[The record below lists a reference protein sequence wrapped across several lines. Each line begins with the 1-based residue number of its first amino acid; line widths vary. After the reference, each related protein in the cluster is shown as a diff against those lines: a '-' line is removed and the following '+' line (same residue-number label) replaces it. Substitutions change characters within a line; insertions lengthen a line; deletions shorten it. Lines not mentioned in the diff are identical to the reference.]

1 MKTENLLL
9 PVSGMHCASCAML
22 IERTLADIP
31 GITKAEVN
39 SVSEKLSLE
48 FNPSETPLETIAEKV
63 HDLGYELLLP
73 KTTHPLPL
81 GEGLGVRADKGEGL
95 DESFPTETKLALT
108 LAAITTFAMGWDV
121 LGQLGWIPMMGNVSR
136 NLFHETMPIFATIL
150 LATVGRGYFG
160 AVWRFFRTGNAGMD
174 ALVGIGTITA
184 ALYSFILTAFSGVL
198 KPYLDVHT
206 TYYDVTIVVIALVH
220 LGRILE
226 ARSKRR
232 TGEAVAA
239 LMRLEAKTA
248 WVIRN
253 GSELEVDVET
263 VTLSDEVL
271 VRPGMR
277 IPVDGIVLT
286 GSSAV
291 DESALTGESIPVEKT
306 PDDEV
311 SAGTVNTSGVLHIRP
326 KRLAGE
332 TLLAEIIRKVEAA
345 QNSKA
350 PIQAL
355 ADKIAWIFVPTVL
368 TIAVLS
374 LLAWLTASTYYLGFD
389 KALPIAIV
397 SFVGV
402 LVIACPCAVGLATPT
417 AIVTGVGKGAENG
430 MLVKNAEALELL
442 AKIDT
447 VVFDK
452 TGTLT
457 EWKPEVTNVLV
468 ISKHLTENDI
478 LSYAASVET
487 NSEHPIA
494 KAIVRATN
502 ERGIIIRSVSDF
514 ASSAGSWV
522 RAKSDDGKSI
532 EIGRPT
538 AKNDP
543 LTPPPHPSPL
553 LKGEG
558 EKDNELPS
566 PFRRRVGDEVGE
578 LESAGKTVVMLSVDG
593 EIAGYVAVADRPRK
607 SATEVIARLKDMGK
621 TVVMLTGDNE
631 RTARA
636 IAKEVGIERIVA
648 GVLPTG
654 KSEEIERLRSEWRK
668 VAMVGDGIND
678 APALASAD
686 VGIAMATGSD
696 AAMAS
701 ADVTLIGGNISKIPS
716 ALLLGQST
724 VRTIHQ
730 NLFWAFCFN
739 IIGIP
744 LASGLFFPFFGW
756 TLSPAFAGAAMAF
769 SSVAVVTNSLR
780 LKRIRLQ

>member
-1 MKTENLLL
+1 MAKENLIL
-9 PVSGMHCASCAML
+9 PIRGMHCASCAML
-22 IERTLADIP
+22 IERTLKDTN

-48 FNPSETPLETIAEKV
+48 FDPSETPLETIAGNV
-63 HDLGYELLLP
+63 RDLGYELVLP
-73 KTTHPLPL
+73 KKQKDHTGHSEHSAHMGHDHSEH
-81 GEGLGVRADKGEGL
+81 GEHDHSSHSDSSSEEG
-95 DESFPTETKLALT
+95 DAFPTETKIALT
-108 LAAITTFAMGWDV
+108 LAAITAFAMGWDV
-121 LGQLGWIPMMGNVSR
+121 LGQLGWISAMGNVPR
-136 NLFHETMPIFATIL
+136 NLFHEAMPIFSVIL
-150 LATVGRGYFG
+150 LSTVGRGYFG

-198 KPYLDVHT
+198 KNYLDVHT
-206 TYYDVTIVVIALVH
+206 TYYDVTVIVIALVH

-248 WVIRN
+248 WVIRD
-253 GSELEVDVET
+253 GTELEVDVET

-277 IPVDGIVLT
+277 VPVDGIVLS
-286 GSSAV
+286 GSSGI
-291 DESALTGESIPVEKT
+291 DESALTGESVPVEKA
-306 PDDEV
+306 PSDEV
-311 SAGTVNTSGVLHIRP
+311 SAGTVNTSGVLWIRP

-355 ADKIAWIFVPTVL
+355 ADKVAGVFVPTVL
-368 TIAVLS
+368 AIAVLS
-374 LLAWLTASTYYLGFD
+374 LLAWFTAGTYFLGFD
-389 KALPIAIV
+389 KALPMAIV

-442 AKIDT
+442 AKVDT

-457 EWKPEVTNVLV
+457 EGKPEVTDVLV
-468 ISKHLTENDI
+468 ISGNLTENDV
-478 LSYAASVET
+478 LSYAASVEM

-494 KAIVRATN
+494 KAIVRAAN
-502 ERGIIIRSVSDF
+502 ERNIAIKNVSDF
-514 ASSAGSWV
+514 ASTAGSGV
-522 RAKSDDGKSI
+522 RAKSDDGKTI
-532 EIGRPT
+532 EVGRPSGK
-538 AKNDP
+538 ADP
-543 LTPPPHPSPL
+543 KS
-553 LKGEG
+553 
-558 EKDNELPS
+558 S
-566 PFRRRVGDEVGE
+566 VSE
-578 LESAGKTVVMLSVDG
+578 LESNGKTVVMLTIDG

-607 SATEVIARLKDMGK
+607 AASEVVARLKGMGK

-654 KSEEIERLRSEWRK
+654 KSEEIERLRSEGRK

-686 VGIAMATGSD
+686 VGIAMAT
-696 AAMAS
+696 
-701 ADVTLIGGNISKIPS
+701 
-716 ALLLGQST
+716 
-724 VRTIHQ
+724 
-730 NLFWAFCFN
+730 
-739 IIGIP
+739 
-744 LASGLFFPFFGW
+744 
-756 TLSPAFAGAAMAF
+756 
-769 SSVAVVTNSLR
+769 
-780 LKRIRLQ
+780 

>member
-1 MKTENLLL
+1 MAKENLIL
-9 PVSGMHCASCAML
+9 PIRGMHCASCAML
-22 IERTLADIP
+22 IERTLKDTG

-48 FNPSETPLETIAEKV
+48 FDPSETPLETIAENV
-63 HDLGYELLLP
+63 RDLGYKLVLP
-73 KTTHPLPL
+73 KKPSNHAEHSNHTEHM
-81 GEGLGVRADKGEGL
+81 EHNHSQHDEHDHSSHADASSE
-95 DESFPTETKLALT
+95 ESEAFPTETKIALT
-108 LAAITTFAMGWDV
+108 LAAITAFAMGWDV
-121 LGQLGWIPMMGNVSR
+121 LGQLGWLPTMGNVPR
-136 NLFHETMPIFATIL
+136 NLFHEAMPIFSAIL
-150 LATVGRGYFG
+150 LSTVGRGYFG

-198 KPYLDVHT
+198 KNYLDVHT
-206 TYYDVTIVVIALVH
+206 TYYDVTVIVIALVH

-248 WVIRN
+248 WVIRD
-253 GSELEVDVET
+253 GTELEVDVET

-277 IPVDGIVLT
+277 VPVDGIVLS
-286 GSSAV
+286 GSSGI
-291 DESALTGESIPVEKT
+291 DESALTGESVPVEKA
-306 PDDEV
+306 PGDEV
-311 SAGTVNTSGVLHIRP
+311 SAGTVNTSGVLRIRP

-355 ADKIAWIFVPTVL
+355 ADKVAGVFVPTVL
-368 TIAVLS
+368 AIAVLS
-374 LLAWLTASTYYLGFD
+374 LLAWLTAGTYFLGFD
-389 KALPIAIV
+389 KALPMAIV

-442 AKIDT
+442 AKVDT

-457 EWKPEVTNVLV
+457 EGKPEVTDILV
-468 ISKHLTENDI
+468 VSKNHTENDV

-494 KAIVRATN
+494 KAIVRAAN
-502 ERGIIIRSVSDF
+502 ERSIIIGSVFDF
-514 ASSAGSWV
+514 ASTAGSGV
-522 RAKSDDGKSI
+522 RAKSGDGKTI
-532 EIGRPT
+532 EVGRPSGK
-538 AKNDP
+538 ADP
-543 LTPPPHPSPL
+543 KSPV
-553 LKGEG
+553 
-558 EKDNELPS
+558 S
-566 PFRRRVGDEVGE
+566 E
-578 LESAGKTVVMLSVDG
+578 LESNGKTVVMLTIDG

-607 SATEVIARLKDMGK
+607 AATEVVARLKEMGK

-654 KSEEIERLRSEWRK
+654 KSEEIERLRSEGRK

-701 ADVTLIGGNISKIPS
+701 ADLTLIGGNIVKIPS
-716 ALLLGQST
+716 ALLLGKST

-739 IIGIP
+739 VIGIP
-744 LASGLFFPFFGW
+744 LASGLFYPIFGW

-780 LKRIRLQ
+780 LRRERLVT

>member
-63 HDLGYELLLP
+63 HDLGYELVLP
-73 KTTHPLPL
+73 KKSNDHSEHDAHSAHMEHDHSSHTDSVSS
-81 GEGLGVRADKGEGL
+81 EESD
-95 DESFPTETKLALT
+95 SFPTETKLALT

-248 WVIRN
+248 WVIRD
-253 GSELEVDVET
+253 GAELEVDVET

-277 IPVDGIVLT
+277 IPVDGIVLA

-355 ADKIAWIFVPTVL
+355 ADKIA
-368 TIAVLS
+368 
-374 LLAWLTASTYYLGFD
+374 
-389 KALPIAIV
+389 
-397 SFVGV
+397 
-402 LVIACPCAVGLATPT
+402 
-417 AIVTGVGKGAENG
+417 
-430 MLVKNAEALELL
+430 
-442 AKIDT
+442 
-447 VVFDK
+447 
-452 TGTLT
+452 
-457 EWKPEVTNVLV
+457 
-468 ISKHLTENDI
+468 
-478 LSYAASVET
+478 
-487 NSEHPIA
+487 
-494 KAIVRATN
+494 
-502 ERGIIIRSVSDF
+502 
-514 ASSAGSWV
+514 
-522 RAKSDDGKSI
+522 
-532 EIGRPT
+532 
-538 AKNDP
+538 
-543 LTPPPHPSPL
+543 
-553 LKGEG
+553 
-558 EKDNELPS
+558 
-566 PFRRRVGDEVGE
+566 
-578 LESAGKTVVMLSVDG
+578 
-593 EIAGYVAVADRPRK
+593 
-607 SATEVIARLKDMGK
+607 
-621 TVVMLTGDNE
+621 
-631 RTARA
+631 
-636 IAKEVGIERIVA
+636 
-648 GVLPTG
+648 
-654 KSEEIERLRSEWRK
+654 
-668 VAMVGDGIND
+668 
-678 APALASAD
+678 
-686 VGIAMATGSD
+686 
-696 AAMAS
+696 
-701 ADVTLIGGNISKIPS
+701 
-716 ALLLGQST
+716 
-724 VRTIHQ
+724 
-730 NLFWAFCFN
+730 
-739 IIGIP
+739 
-744 LASGLFFPFFGW
+744 
-756 TLSPAFAGAAMAF
+756 
-769 SSVAVVTNSLR
+769 
-780 LKRIRLQ
+780 

>member
-1 MKTENLLL
+1 MSNKTLLL
-9 PVSGMHCASCAML
+9 AISGMHCASCALL
-22 IERTLADIP
+22 IERTLSDMP

-63 HDLGYELLLP
+63 HDLWYELVLP
-73 KTTHPLPL
+73 KKSNDHSEHDEHNSTPLSSKRRGVG
-81 GEGLGVRADKGEGL
+81 GEVDHNM

-150 LATVGRGYFG
+150 LAIVGRGYFG

-184 ALYSFILTAFSGVL
+184 ALYSFILTAFSGIL

-253 GSELEVDVET
+253 GAELEVDVET

-277 IPVDGIVLT
+277 IPVDGIVLN

-368 TIAVLS
+368 MIAVLS
-374 LLAWLTASTYYLGFD
+374 LLAWLTAGTYYLGFD

-457 EWKPEVTNVLV
+457 EGKPEVTDMLV
-468 ISKHLTENDI
+468 ISKLLTENDI

-494 KAIVRATN
+494 KAIVRAAN
-502 ERGIIIRSVSDF
+502 ERGIVIGSVSDF
-514 ASSAGSWV
+514 ASTAGSWV
-522 RAKSDDGKSI
+522 RAKSDDGKII
-532 EIGRPT
+532 EVGRP
-538 AKNDP
+538 NH
-543 LTPPPHPSPL
+543 LTPSPSPSEER
-553 LKGEG
+553 GEIV
-558 EKDNELPS
+558 S
-566 PFRRRVGDEVGE
+566 E
-578 LESAGKTVVMLSVDG
+578 LESAGKTVVMLSIDG

-607 SATEVIARLKDMGK
+607 SAIEVVARLKGMGK